1 MLWLSKG
8 ANEALAAHQ
17 LLLALLH
24 GQAFFVL
31 GLSIVFLTRRSAR
44 LEVARGLSL
53 LAVFGFC
60 EALVAWSSACFLSLG
75 ALVPWLVW
83 LRLLLLGVGYAF
95 LFAFALQTY
104 VPLEKRRWE
113 RWAFTGGLLVLWL
126 GGLVAA
132 LLVGVSLERVWLG
145 GEVVARYGLALP
157 GGLMAAWGLRRQTYR
172 TIEPERL
179 PLVRPHLRVTWFAL
193 GFFALFGGLIGPAAP
208 FFPANWLNQEVLL
221 QAMGVPV
228 SLFRGLCGIAIAYG
242 VVRALGEVLG
252 EIELWLESV
261 ERMQALARERER
273 IGRELHD
280 GIIQSIYAAGLMLEG
295 VQHSL
300 SQTPAEPEVAYA
312 QLTRAIES
320 LNRTIQD
327 IRCYIFDL
335 RGEMPGDDLEVGL
348 SKMLKDFRVN
358 TLLETGFIVE
368 GEDTRMLGA
377 ERRQHIFQIA
387 REALTNVAR
396 HAQARRVEV
405 RLRYGVHTL
414 QLYISDDGIGLSALP
429 INKGH
434 GLRNIRERARL
445 LDGMLD
451 INTTPNEGMTLIL
464 TVPY

>member
-1 MLWLSKG
+1 MTWLRDF
-8 ANEALAAHQ
+8 LAAHQ
-17 LLLALLH
+17 LMLALLH

-31 GLSIVFLTRRSAR
+31 GLSIVFLARRSAR
-44 LEVARGLSL
+44 LEVARGLSP
-53 LAVFGFC
+53 LAAFGFC
-60 EALVAWSSACFLSLG
+60 EALVAWS
-75 ALVPWLVW
+75 PVW
-83 LRLLLLGVGYAF
+83 LASPSALAPLLAWLWLLLLGVGYTF
-95 LFAFALQTY
+95 LLAFALQTQA
-104 VPLEKRRWE
+104 PPDKRQEKW
-113 RWAFTGGLLVLWL
+113 WALAGGLFALWL
-126 GGLVAA
+126 TGLVVARLA
-132 LLVGVSLERVWLG
+132 HVPAEQVWRG
-145 GEVVARYGLALP
+145 GEIAARYGLALP
-157 GGLMAAWGLRRQTYR
+157 GGLLGAWGLRRQTYR

-193 GFFALFGGLIGPAAP
+193 GFFALFGGLIVPAAP
-208 FFPANWLNQEVLL
+208 FFPANWLNQETLL
-221 QAMGVPV
+221 RVTGIPISV
-228 SLFRGLCGIAIAYG
+228 FRGLCGVAITFG
-242 VVRALGEVLG
+242 VVRALSAVLS

-261 ERMQALARERER
+261 EQRHALAHERER

-295 VQHSL
+295 SRHSIL
-300 SQTPAEPEVAYA
+300 DEPEMARA
-312 QLTRAIES
+312 QLTRAIGS
-320 LNRTIQD
+320 LNQTIQD
-327 IRCYIFDL
+327 IRRYIFDL
-335 RGEMPGDDLEVGL
+335 RGEMPHDDLEVGL

-358 TLLETGFIVE
+358 TLLETELVVE
-368 GEDTRMLGA
+368 GEDTYVLGA

-405 RLRYGVHTL
+405 HLRYGISAL
-414 QLYISDDGIGLSALP
+414 QLRISDDGVGLSALP